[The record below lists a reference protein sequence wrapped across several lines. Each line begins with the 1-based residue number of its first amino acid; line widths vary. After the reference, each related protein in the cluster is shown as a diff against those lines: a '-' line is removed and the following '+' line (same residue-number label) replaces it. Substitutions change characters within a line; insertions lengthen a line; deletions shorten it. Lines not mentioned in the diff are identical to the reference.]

1 MKKKILAI
9 TLAMALTTVVFTG
22 CSSDKAPVDENKPAT
37 DVTTDATDS
46 TDEVKGDLTDGKY
59 LIKTEVSDHGNFA
72 MATLEVE
79 DGFVSNLDYNE
90 YLVDSG
96 EAKND
101 SNYAYAEGIAVI
113 KDLNEQ
119 FNEKKD
125 IDQVDF
131 DALTGATHTKED
143 FKEITSNLLAMAAKG
158 ETYEDVY
165 KDGVYEAKAEED
177 SHGWLSQ
184 VSVKVQDGQIVGVD
198 YAELAIEDSE
208 GVEEGDRKSLDN
220 YTFETTFEVA
230 KTLQKAVIDN
240 NGTENIDLDAIT
252 GATSTRTIF
261 IELVNEALSTAK

>member
-1 MKKKILAI
+1 MRKKILAI

-22 CSSDKAPVDENKPAT
+22 CSKDKAPVDDNKPAT
-37 DVTTDATDS
+37 GV
-46 TDEVKGDLTDGKY
+46 TDEVEGELTDGKY

-72 MATLEVE
+72 MATLEVK
-79 DGFVSNLDYNE
+79 DGQVSNLNYNE

-101 SNYAYAEGIAVI
+101 SNYAYAEGIEII

-158 ETYEDVY
+158 ETYAPVY
-165 KDGVYEAKAEED
+165 EDGVYEAKATED

-184 VSVKVQDGQIVGVD
+184 VTVKVQDGQIVGVD

-208 GVEEGDRKSLDN
+208 GVEKGDRKSEEN
-220 YTFETTFEVA
+220 YDFEPTFEVA
-230 KTLQKAVIDN
+230 KALQKAIIDN
-240 NGTENIDLDAIT
+240 NGTEDLDLDAIT
-252 GATSTRTIF
+252 GATSTRTTMV
-261 IELVNEALSTAK
+261 ELVDEALSTAN